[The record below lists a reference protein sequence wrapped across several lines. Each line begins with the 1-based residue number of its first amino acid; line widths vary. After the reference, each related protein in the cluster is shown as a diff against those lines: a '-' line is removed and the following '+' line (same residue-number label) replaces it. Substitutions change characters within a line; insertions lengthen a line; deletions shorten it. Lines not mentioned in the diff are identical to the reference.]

1 MPNHEKAKAQVMA
14 QITIRPVLTKKDQI
28 AFLKVPFPIYAE
40 DKNWVA
46 PLFLE
51 RLEHLSEK
59 KNHYFKHAEAQL
71 FIAEKDAK
79 PVGRISAQICQ
90 LHQERYKDAT
100 GQFGFLEA
108 VDDPAVFA
116 ALFKTAEDWLRAK
129 GMKRVLGP
137 FSFSINDEIGLLI
150 DGFDTIPN
158 MMMGHAPRSYLK
170 RVEEQGYTKAKD
182 VLAYEF
188 DNVKGL
194 PPTMRKMVARMM
206 ASGDLTVR
214 PLNKKN
220 MASEIDIVMDIFND
234 AWSEN
239 WNFVP
244 FTKAEIEMLVQLF
257 KMLLDAKAVQIAS
270 WKGEPAAF
278 VIAIANINEWFQ
290 GLDGQVLP
298 FGIFKLLPKVLSG
311 RSRSVRVPLMG
322 VKKKFQDGAL
332 GAGLALATIQAASD
346 HVISKGVTHGEFS
359 WILEDNMRVRHILE
373 SMGARVYKTYRVFE
387 KQL

>member
-1 MPNHEKAKAQVMA
+1 MSNV
-14 QITIRPVLTKKDQI
+14 TVRPVLSKNDKIT
-28 AFLKVPFPIYAE
+28 FLKVPFSIYAH
-40 DKNWVA
+40 DPKWVA

-59 KNHYFKHAEAQL
+59 KNPYFQHASAQL
-71 FIAEKDAK
+71 FIAERDGK
-79 PVGRISAQICQ
+79 PVGRISAQVCQ
-90 LHQERYKDAT
+90 LHQERYRDAT

-108 VDDPAVFA
+108 VDDPQVFA
-116 ALFKTAEDWLRAK
+116 SLFKTAEDWLRTK

-137 FSFSINDEIGLLI
+137 MSFSINDEIGLLI

-158 MMMGHAPRSYLK
+158 MMMGHGTRYYQAS
-170 RVEEQGYTKAKD
+170 VEALGYKKAKD

-194 PPTMRKMVARMM
+194 PPTMRRMVDRMM
-206 ASGDLTVR
+206 KTGDLTVR

-220 MASEIDIVMDIFND
+220 MVGEIDIVMDIFND
-234 AWSEN
+234 AWSDN
-239 WNFVP
+239 WNYIP
-244 FTKAEIEMLVQLF
+244 FTRAEVEMLAQLF

-278 VIAIANINEWFQ
+278 CLAIANINEWFQ
-290 GLDGQVLP
+290 GLNGRVLP
-298 FGIFKLLPKVLSG
+298 LGIFKLLPRVLSG

-322 VKKKFQDGAL
+322 VKKKYQDGAI
-332 GAGLALATIQAASD
+332 GAGLALATIRASSD
-346 HVISKGVTHGEFS
+346 HVISKGVTHGEYS

-373 SMGARVYKTYRVFE
+373 SMGSRVYKTYRVYE

>member
-1 MPNHEKAKAQVMA
+1 MSP
-14 QITIRPVLTKKDQI
+14 ITIRPVQNKKDQTT
-28 AFLKVPFPIYAE
+28 FLKVPFPIYAN
-40 DKNWVA
+40 DPNWVA
-46 PLFLE
+46 PLYLE
-51 RLEHLSEK
+51 RFEHLGEK
-59 KNHYFKHAEAQL
+59 KNPYFKHAEAQL
-71 FIAEKDAK
+71 FIAERDGKT
-79 PVGRISAQICQ
+79 VGRISAQICK

-129 GMKRVLGP
+129 GMKRILGP
-137 FSFSINDEIGLLI
+137 FSFSINDETGLLI

-158 MMMGHAPRSYLK
+158 MMMGHAPRYYQK
-170 RVEEQGYTKAKD
+170 RVEEQGFVKAKD

-188 DNVKGL
+188 DSVKGL
-194 PPTMRKMVARMM
+194 PPVMRKMVARMM

-214 PLNKKN
+214 PLNKKK
-220 MASEIDIVMDIFND
+220 MSSEIDVVMDIFND
-234 AWSEN
+234 AWSDN
-239 WNFVP
+239 WNYVP
-244 FTKAEIEMLVQLF
+244 FTRAEIEMLAQLF
-257 KMLLDAKAVQIAS
+257 KMLIDAKAVQIAS

-278 VIAIANINEWFQ
+278 CLAIANINEWFQ
-290 GLDGQVLP
+290 GLDGKVMP
-298 FGIFKLLPKVLSG
+298 FGIFKLLPKVISG

-332 GAGLALATIQAASD
+332 GAGLALASIQAVSD
-346 HVISKGVTHGEFS
+346 HCISKGVTHGEFS

-373 SMGARVYKTYRVFE
+373 SMGSRVYKTYRVFE

>member
-1 MPNHEKAKAQVMA
+1 MPNV
-14 QITIRPVLTKKDQI
+14 TVRPVLNKSDKIT
-28 AFLKVPFPIYAE
+28 FLKVPFPIYAQ
-40 DKNWVA
+40 DPKWIA

-59 KNHYFKHAEAQL
+59 KNPYFQHAQAQL
-71 FIAEKDAK
+71 FIAEKDGK
-79 PVGRISAQICQ
+79 SVGRISAQICQ
-90 LHQERYKDAT
+90 LHQERYKDFT
-100 GQFGFLEA
+100 GQFGFLES
-108 VDDPAVFA
+108 VDDPEVFA
-116 ALFKTAEDWLRAK
+116 LLFKTAEDWLRAK
-129 GMKRVLGP
+129 GMKRALGP

-158 MMMGHAPRSYLK
+158 MMMGHGIRYYQP
-170 RVEEQGYTKAKD
+170 RVEEQGYVKAKD

-194 PPTMRKMVARMM
+194 PPAMRRMVDRMM

-220 MASEIDIVMDIFND
+220 MAGEIDIVMDIFND
-234 AWSEN
+234 AWSDN
-239 WNFVP
+239 WNYIP
-244 FTKAEIEMLVQLF
+244 FTRAEVEMLAQLF

-270 WKGEPAAF
+270 WKGEPASF
-278 VIAIANINEWFQ
+278 CLAIANINEWFQ
-290 GLDGQVLP
+290 GLNGRLMP
-298 FGIFKLLPKVLSG
+298 LGIFKLLPRLLSG

-322 VKKKFQDGAL
+322 VKKKYQDGAI
-332 GAGLALATIQAASD
+332 GAGLALAAIRASSD
-346 HVISKGVTHGEFS
+346 HVISKGVTHGEYS

-373 SMGARVYKTYRVFE
+373 SMGSRVYKTYRVYE

>member
-1 MPNHEKAKAQVMA
+1 MS
-14 QITIRPVLTKKDQI
+14 QITVRPVLNKQDQI
-28 AFLKVPFPIYAE
+28 TFLKVPFPIYAN
-40 DKNWVA
+40 DPNWVA

-51 RLEHLSEK
+51 RFEHLGEK
-59 KNHYFKHAEAQL
+59 KNPYFQHATAQL
-71 FIAEKDAK
+71 FIAEKDGL
-79 PVGRISAQICQ
+79 PVGRISAQVCQ

-116 ALFKTAEDWLRAK
+116 ALFKAAEDWLRAK
-129 GMKRVLGP
+129 GMKRALGP
-137 FSFSINDEIGLLI
+137 FSFSINDETGLLI
-150 DGFDTIPN
+150 DGFETMPN
-158 MMMGHAPRSYLK
+158 MMMGHAARYYQK
-170 RVEEQGYTKAKD
+170 RVEEQGFTKAKD

-194 PPTMRKMVARMM
+194 PPAMRRMVDRMM
-206 ASGDLTVR
+206 ASGDLTLR
-214 PLNKKN
+214 PLNKKK

-239 WNFVP
+239 WNYVP
-244 FTKAEIEMLVQLF
+244 FTRAEVAMLAQLF

-278 VIAIANINEWFQ
+278 CLAIANINEWFQ
-290 GLDGQVLP
+290 GLDGKVLP
-298 FGIFKLLPKVLSG
+298 FGIFKLLPRVISG

-322 VKKKFQDGAL
+322 VKKKFQDGAI
-332 GAGLALATIQAASD
+332 GAGLALATIRAVSD

-359 WILEDNMRVRHILE
+359 WILEDNLRVRHMLE
-373 SMGARVYKTYRVFE
+373 SMGSRVYKTYRVYE
-387 KQL
+387 KSL

>member
-1 MPNHEKAKAQVMA
+1 MSNV
-14 QITIRPVLTKKDQI
+14 TVRPVLSKNDKIT
-28 AFLKVPFPIYAE
+28 FLKVPFPIYAQ
-40 DKNWVA
+40 DPKWVA

-59 KNHYFKHAEAQL
+59 KNPYFQHASAQL
-71 FIAEKDAK
+71 FIAERDGK
-79 PVGRISAQICQ
+79 PVGRISAQVCQ
-90 LHQERYKDAT
+90 LHQERYRDAT

-108 VDDPAVFA
+108 VDDPQVFA
-116 ALFKTAEDWLRAK
+116 SLFKTAEDWLRTK

-137 FSFSINDEIGLLI
+137 MSFSINDEIGLLI

-158 MMMGHAPRSYLK
+158 MMMGHGTRYYQAS
-170 RVEEQGYTKAKD
+170 VEALGYTKAKD

-194 PPTMRKMVARMM
+194 PPTMRRMVDRMM
-206 ASGDLTVR
+206 KTGDLTVR

-220 MASEIDIVMDIFND
+220 MAGEIDIVMDIFND
-234 AWSEN
+234 AWSDN
-239 WNFVP
+239 WNYIP
-244 FTKAEIEMLVQLF
+244 FTRAEVEMLAQLF

-278 VIAIANINEWFQ
+278 CLAIANINEWFQ
-290 GLDGQVLP
+290 GLNGRVLP
-298 FGIFKLLPKVLSG
+298 LGIFKLLPRVLSG

-322 VKKKFQDGAL
+322 VKKKYQDGAI
-332 GAGLALATIQAASD
+332 GAGLALATIRASSD
-346 HVISKGVTHGEFS
+346 HVISKGVTHGEYS

-373 SMGARVYKTYRVFE
+373 SMGSRVYKTYRVYE